1 MLRVKSCLS
10 NFKPGMDNQIYPSTD
25 GLTYLVLEAQPLK
38 SLHTAL
44 LYTINSA
51 GLQA

>member
-10 NFKPGMDNQIYPSTD
+10 NFQPGMDNRICPSTD

-38 SLHTAL
+38 SLHPAL
-44 LYTINSA
+44 LYNINSA